1 MKRIFTYYLKPY
13 YGRMVLGF
21 VIKFSG
27 TIMDLLLPWTLA
39 HMIDVVIPLH
49 ESGQIVKWGVF
60 MLVCSV
66 LAAVFNITAN
76 RMASRVSSDAC
87 T

>member
-66 LAAVFNITAN
+66 LVGAVLLSVMLPLMDIMAAIG
-76 RMASRVSSDAC
+76 
-87 T
+87 